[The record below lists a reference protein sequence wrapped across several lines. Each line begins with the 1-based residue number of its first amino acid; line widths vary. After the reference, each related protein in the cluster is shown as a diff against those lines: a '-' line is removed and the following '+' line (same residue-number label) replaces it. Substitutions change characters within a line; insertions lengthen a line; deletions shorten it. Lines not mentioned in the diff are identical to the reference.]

1 MKNVSI
7 AIMLLMTIAYLSG
20 CSMSVTYPDSTIKNE
35 PTIEHKR
42 TERSID
48 EKIVFEYKKPAS
60 GDVLF
65 INPIFEQSYNGR
77 TPKRYFGGFI
87 AKYEFKLIDGYTGD
101 ILHSYKTH
109 MFDKVI
115 QIKIGLHD
123 DYPECLEVHISGK
136 AVTNETVREID
147 FSTKDAHGC

>member
-20 CSMSVTYPDSTIKNE
+20 CSTSVTYPDSTIKNE
-35 PTIEHKR
+35 PTREHKR

-48 EKIVFEYKKPAS
+48 EKIVFEYSKPA
-60 GDVLF
+60 GKNTLY
-65 INPIFEQSYNGR
+65 INPIFQKSYNGG
-77 TPKRYFGGFI
+77 PPESYYGGFI
-87 AKYEFKLIDGYTGD
+87 AKYKLQLLDGYTGD
-101 ILHSYKTH
+101 ILHSYKTYR
-109 MFDKVI
+109 FDKVI

-136 AVTNETVREID
+136 AVANETVREID

>member
-1 MKNVSI
+1 
-7 AIMLLMTIAYLSG
+7 MTVVALGG
-20 CSMSVTYPDSTIKNE
+20 CSVSATYPDSTIKRE
-35 PTIEHKR
+35 PTREHKR

-48 EKIVFEYKKPAS
+48 EKIVFKYSKPA
-60 GDVLF
+60 GKNILY
-65 INPIFEQSYNGR
+65 INPIFQQSYNGR
-77 TPKRYFGGFI
+77 SPKSYYGGFI
-87 AKYEFKLIDGYTGD
+87 AKYKLQLLDGYTGD

-109 MFDKVI
+109 RFDKVI

-147 FSTKDAHGC
+147 FSTEDAHGC